1 MSEEH
6 SSVSLEMLKTRLT
19 SAEADVLTALSKR
32 TLAAQHL
39 RTAMMGDGNQLAMT
53 ILGCLER
60 LAEQSRTH
68 DPAEL
73 KLRWGIEF
81 QLEMLQVGLERVL
94 VSGSEPLRIF
104 DTARSIFGLQIP
116 MSFEADMRDTLTACA
131 EDEATVGVLGWMT
144 LAGSGQ
150 WWPSLNESRY
160 HNLRIIGGWPVFG
173 AEAPYAAVVTKGP
186 LSLAGCDKTILIAH
200 DDHLRL
206 KKIMAEVEL
215 NPTEYSRARS
225 LVLFELPMSIAEND
239 PRLKEARSL
248 GLDGLRVV
256 GRLPKMNLTSQQ
268 DNRAAAGNQ

>member
-1 MSEEH
+1 MSEEK
-6 SSVSLEMLKTRLT
+6 SSVSLEMLKARLT
-19 SAEADVLTALSKR
+19 SAEADLLTALSKR
-32 TLAAQHL
+32 TLAAQYL
-39 RTAMMGDGNQLAMT
+39 RNAMVGDGNLLAMT
-53 ILGCLER
+53 VMGCLER
-60 LAEQSRTH
+60 LADQSRSH

-81 QLEMLQVGLERVL
+81 QLEMLQVGLKRVL
-94 VSGSEPLRIF
+94 VSGSEPIKIF
-104 DTARSIFGLQIP
+104 DNARSIFGLEIP

-131 EDEATVGVLGWMT
+131 EDDHTVGVLGWMT

-150 WWPSLNESRY
+150 WWPSLNESKY
-160 HNLRIIGGWPVFG
+160 HSLRIIGGWPVFG
-173 AEAPYAAVVTKGP
+173 TDAPYAAIVTKGP
-186 LSLAGCDKTILIAH
+186 IAQAESDKTILIAH

-206 KKIMAEVEL
+206 RKIMAEVEL

-225 LVLFELPMSIAEND
+225 LVLFELPTPISEND

-256 GRLPKMNLTSQQ
+256 GRLPKNNLTTHQ